1 MFQVAVINMDVQ
13 LVHGIGVFF
22 GKESSFL
29 MKSGINFLQQYNH
42 FHHLP
47 WLVDYLPSTV
57 NISKIFYITIRV
69 LKFGVEKIS
78 NSVTNFGCVVVEC
91 FLRPAQGNYFKFF
104 RWMNIFFRVGHIYR
118 LEGWDGNPP
127 PAYVPTNPSMRNYRR
142 VIETWWDE
150 YKEYFYVSR
159 PESKT
164 LDFGDTSVQVQF
176 RKGYYF
182 FYFLRFQN
190 IF

>member
-1 MFQVAVINMDVQ
+1 MD
-13 LVHGIGVFF
+13 
-22 GKESSFL
+22 
-29 MKSGINFLQQYNH
+29 
-42 FHHLP
+42 
-47 WLVDYLPSTV
+47 
-57 NISKIFYITIRV
+57 
-69 LKFGVEKIS
+69 KFI
-78 NSVTNFGCVVVEC
+78 
-91 FLRPAQGNYFKFF
+91 
-104 RWMNIFFRVGHIYR
+104 FRVGHIYR

-176 RKGYYF
+176 RKGKGT
-182 FYFLRFQN
+182 LTN
-190 IF
+190 SL

>member
-1 MFQVAVINMDVQ
+1 MWRWNA
-13 LVHGIGVFF
+13 
-22 GKESSFL
+22 
-29 MKSGINFLQQYNH
+29 
-42 FHHLP
+42 FHALFK
-47 WLVDYLPSTV
+47 V
-57 NISKIFYITIRV
+57 NI
-69 LKFGVEKIS
+69 IS
-78 NSVTNFGCVVVEC
+78 
-91 FLRPAQGNYFKFF
+91 LF
-104 RWMNIFFRVGHIYR
+104 RRINIFFRVGHIYR

-176 RKGYYF
+176 RKGNF
-182 FYFLRFQN
+182 FFNFCN
-190 IF
+190 

>member
-1 MFQVAVINMDVQ
+1 MGIFQKKTFSNPKTFCPIHY
-13 LVHGIGVFF
+13 LYLGIFIFF
-22 GKESSFL
+22 YK
-29 MKSGINFLQQYNH
+29 Y
-42 FHHLP
+42 
-47 WLVDYLPSTV
+47 
-57 NISKIFYITIRV
+57 
-69 LKFGVEKIS
+69 
-78 NSVTNFGCVVVEC
+78 
-91 FLRPAQGNYFKFF
+91 
-104 RWMNIFFRVGHIYR
+104 FFRVGHIYR

-176 RKGYYF
+176 RKG
-182 FYFLRFQN
+182 
-190 IF
+190 IFCLIF

>member
-1 MFQVAVINMDVQ
+1 M
-13 LVHGIGVFF
+13 H
-22 GKESSFL
+22 E
-29 MKSGINFLQQYNH
+29 Y
-42 FHHLP
+42 
-47 WLVDYLPSTV
+47 
-57 NISKIFYITIRV
+57 
-69 LKFGVEKIS
+69 
-78 NSVTNFGCVVVEC
+78 
-91 FLRPAQGNYFKFF
+91 
-104 RWMNIFFRVGHIYR
+104 FFRVGHIYR

-176 RKGYYF
+176 RKGYYLF
-182 FYFLRFQN
+182 DFLRFQN
-190 IF
+190 IFFRSLSIFVQVVYG